1 MAVVCKSR
9 GKDNDRIADKL
20 LKRAMCLRSLRI
32 TSNKVKQKLYD
43 ISITASCKRKYVV
56 GSLYEAMPHIIC
68 GDQDFMLNHP
78 LYPVVLWPFE
88 PARKDHKGGYLMAQQ
103 NPNEPVYFTL
113 KVNSNWPLDVS
124 LNYAINEYGYIMPDV
139 FTKDEFRK
147 SETTFQESSR
157 KHGPSIELTHYDSTT
172 TDIISCLSCQSWPL
186 HSVDFFTRERE
197 NSWPPDV
204 ILRKIPKVDCLVV
217 GVGHP
222 TSPSK
227 EIEWRLSFSLAEREL
242 CYELCQPYAECMC
255 ALKAIKSSKYIDLFS
270 ESDSPT
276 PFCSYF
282 IKTACFWM
290 CETSPTKGHVSTMN
304 LIRKTL
310 DWLIKCYEERYLPHY
325 FIYQQNLIGNFSREC
340 CDKMRV
346 SLKTVKRDLWSNVM
360 SSIAVIVG
368 GCMDVILDHQ
378 LFIPNSPKEYS
389 ELINS
394 KDKIK
399 EINTNILSNDFT
411 KEFELRC
418 LTTLQCFVFSGIIQD
433 YFCQKID
440 PLEIIQLQLDD
451 IIELV
456 LESDDKNSTNWLQ
469 GSLHYLY
476 CCLGDTYTGLLK
488 YLQDCGIYNLQ
499 DYLNKPLNCYEKGSK
514 LLYPDGWRD
523 QRCIGTQI
531 NVIKFYYLMNEETK
545 LKEMLVKFEP
555 VLSKVKRNKQILTK
569 LRKVII
575 GTTKNTQVDIYA
587 WRIVDKDIFGIAKNS
602 KHITCFN
609 AIVFIFYVNAKLSLK
624 EGDIYRAYEHLNEM
638 KSILHVIKL
647 ADTGVLN
654 IFVQIDNIEEDI
666 ESQVSEGDD
675 VGLGL
680 GLSQESTTV
689 RDACILKI
697 ENETETV
704 ESDSSSADQK
714 DIGLDKSLFEEG
726 KSSSENSTSSRGT
739 WDNKTDFLLSCLGY
753 AVGLGNVWRFPYL
766 CYENGGGAFLIPYA
780 TMLLLAGLPMFFM
793 ELCLG
798 QYSSSGPATVW
809 RISPMFRGMGYGMV
823 LISAFIGLYYNVI
836 ITYILYYMFASFTN
850 KLPWIG
856 CNNPWNTDMC
866 NGIYDECLRTG
877 NKIMTVNNTCVGV
890 DSLSEEQLDFYNI
903 GLNTLGEID
912 LSNYIDPLKSKR
924 KLPSEEYFKNAVLH
938 EASGIG
944 ELGTV
949 VWPLLSCLV
958 FAWIIIYFCL
968 QKGIKS
974 SGKVVY
980 FTATFPYI
988 VLVLFLILGLT
999 LEGSYNG
1006 IKFFLTPR
1014 WEILYEPKV
1023 WLDAAVQIF
1032 FSLSTSW
1039 GGLLTLSSYNRF
1051 HNNCY
1056 FDAIFIALAN
1066 CMTSVFAG
1074 VVIFSILGFMA
1085 NELGR
1090 EVSEVVDQ
1098 GFGLAFIAYPEAL
1111 ARLPAAPVWSVLFFF
1126 MLLTLGLDTQ
1136 FTIMETVMT
1145 FITDFFPNLRRN
1157 KPKVLLASCTM
1168 MCLASLICVTE
1179 AGVYWVSLLDSYSA
1193 SFVMLTFATMECI
1206 IVSWVYGYD
1215 RFKEDI
1221 SIMIG
1226 SARVNNKL
1234 FNYWRVCWCFITPA
1248 LLSFVQVY
1256 SFVNWSA
1263 PSYNGGF
1270 PTWAHTI
1277 GWLITGST
1285 IILVP
1290 VFIVVELRNAS
1301 GTFLQRLKLISAP
1314 AADWGPL
1321 KYEHRALVRISES
1334 SVSTISDLVEQEKG
1348 KTSGSTEPNKA
1359 SHDPT

>member
-1 MAVVCKSR
+1 MA
-9 GKDNDRIADKL
+9 
-20 LKRAMCLRSLRI
+20 
-32 TSNKVKQKLYD
+32 
-43 ISITASCKRKYVV
+43 
-56 GSLYEAMPHIIC
+56 
-68 GDQDFMLNHP
+68 
-78 LYPVVLWPFE
+78 
-88 PARKDHKGGYLMAQQ
+88 
-103 NPNEPVYFTL
+103 
-113 KVNSNWPLDVS
+113 
-124 LNYAINEYGYIMPDV
+124 
-139 FTKDEFRK
+139 
-147 SETTFQESSR
+147 SETSSQQQ
-157 KHGPSIELTHYDSTT
+157 D
-172 TDIISCLSCQSWPL
+172 
-186 HSVDFFTRERE
+186 
-197 NSWPPDV
+197 
-204 ILRKIPKVDCLVV
+204 PK
-217 GVGHP
+217 
-222 TSPSK
+222 
-227 EIEWRLSFSLAEREL
+227 
-242 CYELCQPYAECMC
+242 
-255 ALKAIKSSKYIDLFS
+255 
-270 ESDSPT
+270 
-276 PFCSYF
+276 
-282 IKTACFWM
+282 
-290 CETSPTKGHVSTMN
+290 
-304 LIRKTL
+304 
-310 DWLIKCYEERYLPHY
+310 
-325 FIYQQNLIGNFSREC
+325 
-340 CDKMRV
+340 
-346 SLKTVKRDLWSNVM
+346 
-360 SSIAVIVG
+360 
-368 GCMDVILDHQ
+368 
-378 LFIPNSPKEYS
+378 
-389 ELINS
+389 
-394 KDKIK
+394 
-399 EINTNILSNDFT
+399 
-411 KEFELRC
+411 
-418 LTTLQCFVFSGIIQD
+418 
-433 YFCQKID
+433 
-440 PLEIIQLQLDD
+440 
-451 IIELV
+451 
-456 LESDDKNSTNWLQ
+456 
-469 GSLHYLY
+469 
-476 CCLGDTYTGLLK
+476 
-488 YLQDCGIYNLQ
+488 
-499 DYLNKPLNCYEKGSK
+499 
-514 LLYPDGWRD
+514 
-523 QRCIGTQI
+523 
-531 NVIKFYYLMNEETK
+531 
-545 LKEMLVKFEP
+545 
-555 VLSKVKRNKQILTK
+555 
-569 LRKVII
+569 
-575 GTTKNTQVDIYA
+575 
-587 WRIVDKDIFGIAKNS
+587 
-602 KHITCFN
+602 
-609 AIVFIFYVNAKLSLK
+609 
-624 EGDIYRAYEHLNEM
+624 
-638 KSILHVIKL
+638 
-647 ADTGVLN
+647 
-654 IFVQIDNIEEDI
+654 
-666 ESQVSEGDD
+666 
-675 VGLGL
+675 
-680 GLSQESTTV
+680 
-689 RDACILKI
+689 
-697 ENETETV
+697 
-704 ESDSSSADQK
+704 
-714 DIGLDKSLFEEG
+714 DKSLSEEE
-726 KSSSENSTSSRGT
+726 ENSTSSTSRGT
-739 WDNKTDFLLSCLGY
+739 WDTKGDFLLSCLGY
-753 AVGLGNVWRFPYL
+753 AVGLGNIWRFPYL
-766 CYENGGGAFLIPYA
+766 CYENGGGAFLIPFA

-823 LISAFIGLYYNVI
+823 LISTFIALYYNVI

-866 NGIYDECLRTG
+866 NGIYDECLSTG

-944 ELGTV
+944 DLSTV

-1023 WLDAAVQIF
+1023 WLDAAIQIF
-1032 FSLSTSW
+1032 FSLSTSF

-1056 FDAIFIALAN
+1056 FDAVFIGLAN

-1111 ARLPAAPVWSVLFFF
+1111 ARLPAAPVWSILFFF

-1136 FTIMETVMT
+1136 
-1145 FITDFFPNLRRN
+1145 
-1157 KPKVLLASCTM
+1157 
-1168 MCLASLICVTE
+1168 
-1179 AGVYWVSLLDSYSA
+1179 AGVYWVILLDSYSA

-1221 SIMIG
+1221 STMIG

-1256 SFVNWSA
+1256 SFANWSA

-1290 VFIVVELRNAS
+1290 VFIIVDLRNAS
-1301 GTFLQRLKLISAP
+1301 GTFLQRLKLISSP
-1314 AADWGPL
+1314 AEDWGPL
-1321 KYEHRALVRISES
+1321 KYEHRALVRKSES

-1348 KTSGSTEPNKA
+1348 KTSGSTEPNN
-1359 SHDPT
+1359 